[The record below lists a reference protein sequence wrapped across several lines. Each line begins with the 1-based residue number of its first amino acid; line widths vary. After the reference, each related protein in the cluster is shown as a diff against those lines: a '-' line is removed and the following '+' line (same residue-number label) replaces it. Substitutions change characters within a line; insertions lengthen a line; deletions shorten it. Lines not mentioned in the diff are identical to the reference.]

1 MTARRAAAA
10 FVLGAAL
17 CACGGGSDAPTTQ
30 PLPPSASGLDFVLL
44 PALNGAS
51 EIVFTWSGA
60 NATSYRVEIGQSSG
74 AADVATFD
82 AGASTSYT
90 WSRVPVGNL
99 YARVRPDPA
108 GGGGNT
114 SNEVLVG
121 SIDPR
126 RMVDA
131 LVFGYGPLA
140 VAGNVG
146 RSLTGGAWQDR
157 VLGWQ
162 PGSSFDVV
170 LADEVPAP
178 FASSAEMTAAQIG
191 PATRGTVTARLAS
204 RRPDADAAPLPG
216 EVVVRW
222 FADDAALRED
232 CACAECVGCARTYY
246 QGSFARRA
254 QIALGPS
261 SSVATMAHELG
272 HVIGLAHVITA
283 AGMRPPFTMGL
294 TTDGRFSSSGRL
306 DRLDPATVRMLQDLN
321 DMGFTAGT
329 SRRQLEAAG
338 IVLPEAGTSLA
349 RLPPTHTVIERSG
362 LETVVL
368 KPVCQ

>member
-1 MTARRAAAA
+1 MAARRAAAA
-10 FVLGAAL
+10 FVLGAEL
-17 CACGGGSDAPTTQ
+17 CACGGGSGAPTT
-30 PLPPSASGLDFVLL
+30 PALPPSASSLDFVLL

-82 AGASTSYT
+82 AGAATSYT

-99 YARVRPDPA
+99 YARVRPDSGGTA
-108 GGGGNT
+108 GGA

-131 LVFGYGPLA
+131 LVFGHGPLA

-146 RSLTGGAWQDR
+146 RSLTGGIWQDR

-162 PGSSFDVV
+162 PGSSIDVV
-170 LADEVPAP
+170 LGEAVPAA
-178 FASSAEMTAAQIG
+178 FASSAETTAAQIG
-191 PATRGTVTARLAS
+191 PATRGTVTARIAG
-204 RRPDADAAPLPG
+204 RRPDADGAPMPG
-216 EVVVRW
+216 EVLVRW
-222 FADDAALRED
+222 FADEAAMRAD
-232 CACAECVGCARTYY
+232 CACAECVGCARTHY
-246 QGSFARRA
+246 QGSFATRA

-261 SSVATMAHELG
+261 SAVATMAHELG

-294 TTDGRFSSSGRL
+294 TTDGRFSSNGRL

-329 SRRQLEAAG
+329 ARGQLESAG
-338 IVLPEAGTSLA
+338 IVLPESGTSLA
-349 RLPPTHTVIERSG
+349 RLAPTSGRIERHG
-362 LETVVL
+362 LETVAL
-368 KPVCQ
+368 KLVCR